1 MTPRRLAVLL
11 LPVLAS
17 AACGAGG
24 GVGPERATG
33 RFASVHTA
41 VCASATAAAAG
52 DAGAARR
59 AFDDAHTGLHDL
71 AAAVGEQDRS
81 AARRLLEAKQRVETR
96 PDPPSRRSLVEAV
109 AQGIAVT
116 GGSAPDRCPDA
127 SAGTSP
133 G

>member
-17 AACGAGG
+17 AACGA

-41 VCASATAAAAG
+41 VCASATAAEGG
-52 DAGAARR
+52 DEEAARR

-109 AQGIAVT
+109 AQGIVVT